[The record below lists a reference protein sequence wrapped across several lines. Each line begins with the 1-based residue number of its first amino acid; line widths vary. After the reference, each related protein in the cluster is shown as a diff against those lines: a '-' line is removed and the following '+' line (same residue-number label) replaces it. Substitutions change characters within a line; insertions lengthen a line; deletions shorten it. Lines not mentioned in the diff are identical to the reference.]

1 MRFGSEQI
9 TAINLENIV
18 KITQNNNNTHR
29 FLKKCAHFVG
39 KEEKIIV
46 PFFLD
51 FFFVKFG
58 FIQKMMIK

>member
-9 TAINLENIV
+9 TAMNLENIV
-18 KITQNNNNTHR
+18 KITQINNNTHR
-29 FLKKCAHFVG
+29 FLKKMCTFCRERR
-39 KEEKIIV
+39 KNNRT
-46 PFFLD
+46 PFFG